1 MGNAAPLAAAGLL
14 ASFVGFAST
23 FAVVLRGFAAV
34 GATPAQ
40 AASGLM
46 AVSVGMGVCGI
57 LLSLR
62 TRMPI
67 TVAWSTPASALMA
80 TSGAIPGGFPA
91 AVGAFVVAALL
102 TLAAGLWRPFG
113 HWVGKIPHSL
123 ASAML
128 AGVLL
133 SLCLAPVQAVATLPL
148 IGVPIVLAW
157 LVVGRLARLWAV
169 PAALLAMLVMSYATS
184 AGPVVPLASLWPH
197 PVLVLPSFSLG
208 GAIGLGV
215 PVFIVTMASQ
225 NIPGLTVLAVNGY
238 RPPPG
243 LLFTAT
249 GATSLV
255 AAPFGSHAVNL
266 AAITAA
272 MCAGP
277 QAHPD
282 PKRRM
287 WASVVCGGAYV
298 VIGLLS
304 GAATAYV
311 GATPPVLIEAVA
323 GLALLGTFGQA
334 MMVALEDPA
343 QREASVIAF
352 LAGASGVS
360 ILGIGGAFWGLLA
373 GGAMLLVRRL

>member
-1 MGNAAPLAAAGLL
+1 MRSTASLAAAGLL

-46 AVSVGMGVCGI
+46 AVTVGMGVCGI
-57 LLSLR
+57 VLSLR
-62 TRMPI
+62 LRMPM

-80 TSGAIPGGFPA
+80 SSGAVAGGFNA
-91 AVGAFVVAALL
+91 AVGAFVVAGAL
-102 TLAAGLWRPFG
+102 TVVAGLWRPFG
-113 HWVGKIPHSL
+113 RAVARIPPAL

-128 AGVLL
+128 AGILL
-133 SLCLAPVQAVATLPL
+133 NLCLAPVQAVAELPL

-157 LVVGRLARLWAV
+157 VVVGRFARLWAV
-169 PAALLAMLVMSYATS
+169 PAALLTMLAMSYATA
-184 AGPVVPLASLWPH
+184 AGPALPLASLWPH
-197 PVLVLPSFSLG
+197 PVLVVPSFAFGS
-208 GAIGLGV
+208 AIGLGV

-225 NIPGLTVLAVNGY
+225 NIPGLAVLNVNGY
-238 RPPPG
+238 RPAPG

-249 GATSLV
+249 GIASLL
-255 AAPFGSHAVNL
+255 AAPLGSHAINL

-282 PKRRM
+282 TRLRY
-287 WASVVCGGAYV
+287 WASVVCGSAYLV
-298 VIGLLS
+298 LGLLA

-323 GLALLGTFGQA
+323 GLALLGTFGHA
-334 MMVALEDPA
+334 IVMALEHPGS
-343 QREASVIAF
+343 REAAVIAF
-352 LAGASGVS
+352 VAGASGVS

-373 GGAMLLVRRL
+373 GGAMLLIRRP